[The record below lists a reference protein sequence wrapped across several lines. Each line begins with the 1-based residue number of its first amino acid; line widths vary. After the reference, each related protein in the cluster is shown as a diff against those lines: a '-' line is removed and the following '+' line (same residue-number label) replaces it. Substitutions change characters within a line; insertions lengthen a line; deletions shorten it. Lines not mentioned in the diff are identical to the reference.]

1 MHSSTKIMEDH
12 RKVNGYRPEK
22 DCRRGIRLLS
32 E

>member
-1 MHSSTKIMEDH
+1 MYAFQLMEDQ